1 MWFEKTFEEEIQ
13 RFNSS
18 KLEWKEKIVKDWV
31 YRLSEHYDYFN
42 DLKTYIDNHESELD
56 EEFLDAVFQ
65 IIINLA
71 KEIEKL

>member
-18 KLEWKEKIVKDWV
+18 NLEWKEEIVKNWV
-31 YRLSEHYDYFN
+31 DRLSNHYDYFY
-42 DLKTYIDNHESELD
+42 DLKIYIDNHESELD
-56 EEFLDAVFQ
+56 EEFLEAVFQ
-65 IIINLA
+65 IVINLA

>member
-18 KLEWKEKIVKDWV
+18 NLEWKEEIVKNWV
-31 YRLSEHYDYFN
+31 DRLSNHYDYFY
-42 DLKTYIDNHESELD
+42 DLKIYIDNHESELD

-71 KEIEKL
+71 KKIEKL